1 MKRFN
6 PNLTLRGGW
15 PRHLLLSVTVLLFA
29 ASAVAAEG
37 APHAEPYAQ
46 LKDFGYRLFNFII
59 LASLLVWA
67 AKKAD
72 LKGILNARRAGI
84 MKALREAEEAR
95 DEAENKLAD
104 YSERLDKATREID
117 DIRAAVRQEGES
129 EKARIIAEAQ
139 ETAERIREQARISA
153 QQEVETARAQ
163 LRAETARLSVQLAE
177 ATLKQAVTS
186 ADQDKFVDE
195 YLSKV
200 VEAQ

>member
-1 MKRFN
+1 MIRLN
-6 PNLTLRGGW
+6 PKLSLLGGILRC
-15 PRHLLLSVTVLLFA
+15 LSLSMTVLLFA
-29 ASAVAAEG
+29 ASAFAAEG

-46 LKDFGYRLFNFII
+46 LKDFGYRLFNFLV

-72 LKGILNARRAGI
+72 LKGLLNARRAGI

-95 DEAENKLAD
+95 EEAENKLAE
-104 YSERLDKATREID
+104 YSGRLDKATREID
-117 DIRAAVRQEGES
+117 DIREAVRQEGAA

-163 LRAETARLSVQLAE
+163 LREETARLSVQLAE
-177 ATLKQAVTS
+177 ATLKQAVTR

-200 VEAQ
+200 AEAQ